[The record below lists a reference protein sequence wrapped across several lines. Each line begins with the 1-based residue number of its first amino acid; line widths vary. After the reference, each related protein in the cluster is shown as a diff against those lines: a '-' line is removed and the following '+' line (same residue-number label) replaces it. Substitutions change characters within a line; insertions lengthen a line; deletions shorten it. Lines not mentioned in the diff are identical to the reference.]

1 MSSKELIYKST
12 ENDNL
17 LMELTDEDL
26 DKVIAS
32 SSINEI
38 GKWVGY
44 ETRQNTMNK
53 NLFGV

>member
-1 MSSKELIYKST
+1 MSSKELIYKSS